1 MTVEIL
7 ECSGESW
14 LVGLVENALDED
26 PVNTESKVRRKQQG
40 KYKGYPNKRK
50 IIG

>member
-1 MTVEIL
+1 MTL
-7 ECSGESW
+7 ETLERSGGPW
-14 LVGLVENALDED
+14 LVGLVENALDRD
-26 PVNTESKVRRKQQG
+26 PVNTESKVWWKQRG